1 MNSLSRKHF
10 LRLALA
16 VAAVAAAGS
25 APNVFA
31 AEDVVEIT
39 VAHPYGKIFRPIH
52 QKIIKEFNKIHP
64 NVKVRLET
72 PFPDYEE
79 LTQRTLAGIAQGNA
93 PVLSFQGINQIRQ
106 YIEMGA
112 AYDLSE
118 FVKND
123 PRWKDGSGYYPTMM
137 KLGNFNGKQY
147 AVPFAISTPI
157 VYFNETLLKK
167 AGIDTSK
174 GFETW
179 PALIEA
185 AKKVQALGPE
195 YSGLFYDYQAT
206 GNWMWQALLFCEG
219 GTMMDEKETRSLL
232 PMNRVCA
239 QRVFCEALSI
249 KA

>member
-16 VAAVAAAGS
+16 VVAVAAAGS

-31 AEDVVEIT
+31 AEDIVEIT

-123 PRWKDGSGYYPTMM
+123 PRWKDGSGS
-137 KLGNFNGKQY
+137 
-147 AVPFAISTPI
+147 AISTASS
-157 VYFNETLLKK
+157 TRCRLLSRRRLSTSTKRCLKK
-167 AGIDTSK
+167 QASILRRVLKLGLLLSK
-174 GFETW
+174 RRRKFRRLVRSI
-179 PALIEA
+179 PVFSMII
-185 AKKVQALGPE
+185 KR
-195 YSGLFYDYQAT
+195 QAT
-206 GNWMWQALLFCEG
+206 GCGRPCFSA
-219 GTMMDEKETRSLL
+219 RAA
-232 PMNRVCA
+232 R
-239 QRVFCEALSI
+239 
-249 KA
+249 

>member
-1 MNSLSRKHF
+1 M
-10 LRLALA
+10 
-16 VAAVAAAGS
+16 
-25 APNVFA
+25 
-31 AEDVVEIT
+31 
-39 VAHPYGKIFRPIH
+39 
-52 QKIIKEFNKIHP
+52 
-64 NVKVRLET
+64 
-72 PFPDYEE
+72 
-79 LTQRTLAGIAQGNA
+79 AGIAQGNA

-112 AYDLSE
+112 AYDL
-118 FVKND
+118 FGVRQND

-137 KLGNFNGKQY
+137 KLGEFQRQSGTRCRLLSRRRL
-147 AVPFAISTPI
+147 STS
-157 VYFNETLLKK
+157 TKRCLK

-219 GTMMDEKETRSLL
+219 GTMMDEKKRGSLL

-239 QRVFCEALSI
+239 QRVFLRSFVDQGVMKDWTRLQGEQAFISGRVGFMRLRLRG
-249 KA
+249 

>member
-31 AEDVVEIT
+31 AEDIVEIT

-79 LTQRTLAGIAQGNA
+79 LTQRTLAGIARGNA

-147 AVPFAISTPI
+147 AVPFAISTCKSSKDHSKPR
-157 VYFNETLLKK
+157 NEV
-167 AGIDTSK
+167 DTSLK
-174 GFETW
+174 S
-179 PALIEA
+179 P
-185 AKKVQALGPE
+185 V
-195 YSGLFYDYQAT
+195 
-206 GNWMWQALLFCEG
+206 
-219 GTMMDEKETRSLL
+219 
-232 PMNRVCA
+232 
-239 QRVFCEALSI
+239 
-249 KA
+249 

>member
-123 PRWKDGSGYYPTMM
+123 PRWKDGSGYYPKSRSKPSRYSSENDVLIEKSVKYTDFF
-137 KLGNFNGKQY
+137 LL
-147 AVPFAISTPI
+147 SI
-157 VYFNETLLKK
+157 VY
-167 AGIDTSK
+167 
-174 GFETW
+174 
-179 PALIEA
+179 
-185 AKKVQALGPE
+185 V
-195 YSGLFYDYQAT
+195 
-206 GNWMWQALLFCEG
+206 
-219 GTMMDEKETRSLL
+219 
-232 PMNRVCA
+232 
-239 QRVFCEALSI
+239 
-249 KA
+249 

>member
-195 YSGLFYDYQAT
+195 YSGFFYD
-206 GNWMWQALLFCEG
+206 
-219 GTMMDEKETRSLL
+219 
-232 PMNRVCA
+232 
-239 QRVFCEALSI
+239 
-249 KA
+249 

>member
-31 AEDVVEIT
+31 AGDVVEIT
-39 VAHPYGKIFRPIH
+39 VPHPYGKIFRPIH

-123 PRWKDGSGYYPTMM
+123 PRWKDGSGYHPPMM
-137 KLGNFNGKQY
+137 EHRQLVTRQR
-147 AVPFAISTPI
+147 
-157 VYFNETLLKK
+157 LLSH
-167 AGIDTSK
+167 D
-174 GFETW
+174 
-179 PALIEA
+179 
-185 AKKVQALGPE
+185 
-195 YSGLFYDYQAT
+195 D
-206 GNWMWQALLFCEG
+206 
-219 GTMMDEKETRSLL
+219 ETRQFQRQAVRGAVCYLDADCLL
-232 PMNRVCA
+232 
-239 QRVFCEALSI
+239 QRNA
-249 KA
+249 A

>member
-123 PRWKDGSGYYPTMM
+123 PRWKDGSGYYPAMM
-137 KLGNFNGKQY
+137 KLGNFNGI
-147 AVPFAISTPI
+147 FCNTP
-157 VYFNETLLKK
+157 
-167 AGIDTSK
+167 SK
-174 GFETW
+174 
-179 PALIEA
+179 
-185 AKKVQALGPE
+185 
-195 YSGLFYDYQAT
+195 
-206 GNWMWQALLFCEG
+206 
-219 GTMMDEKETRSLL
+219 
-232 PMNRVCA
+232 
-239 QRVFCEALSI
+239 
-249 KA
+249 

>member
-79 LTQRTLAGIAQGNA
+79 LTQRTLTGIAQGNA
-93 PVLSFQGINQIRQ
+93 SPSRASIRFAN
-106 YIEMGA
+106 ILKWVRPTIFRSSSKTIRAGRTA
-112 AYDLSE
+112 AATI
-118 FVKND
+118 
-123 PRWKDGSGYYPTMM
+123 PR
-137 KLGNFNGKQY
+137 
-147 AVPFAISTPI
+147 
-157 VYFNETLLKK
+157 
-167 AGIDTSK
+167 
-174 GFETW
+174 
-179 PALIEA
+179 
-185 AKKVQALGPE
+185 
-195 YSGLFYDYQAT
+195 
-206 GNWMWQALLFCEG
+206 
-219 GTMMDEKETRSLL
+219 
-232 PMNRVCA
+232 
-239 QRVFCEALSI
+239 
-249 KA
+249 